1 MPAGLILKAYITS
14 SLVCLTKSGN
24 WIYSIEENVAEKTF
38 QIFIFQIYIFLVK
51 INKASKKNVNSRF
64 YRQKQLNTKVHNIQ
78 LEFAGFL
85 FLPIWG

>member
-38 QIFIFQIYIFLVK
+38 QIFSFQIYIFLVK
-51 INKASKKNVNSRF
+51 INKASKK
-64 YRQKQLNTKVHNIQ
+64 KCK
-78 LEFAGFL
+78 
-85 FLPIWG
+85 